1 MNEFA
6 HAGIYT
12 DFQGLAQLRQ
22 AAREQSPEAAR
33 ETARQF
39 EGLFI
44 QMMLKSMRAATPVE
58 GSFDSQQVR
67 FFQGMFDQQISLSLA
82 GAGGMGL
89 ADVLY
94 QQLGGAQSGEGNPR
108 PLRAPYASPMG
119 AHATPSTASSH
130 DVHSESTETP
140 PQFVHR
146 LWPHAVRAGN
156 ALGVSPEVLIAQ
168 SALETGWG
176 KKVIRD
182 HHGNTSHNL
191 FGIKADPHWRGQK
204 ISVGTLE
211 YENGVAVRE
220 RAAFRAYDSVADSFD
235 DYVNFIAS
243 NGRYDKALKA
253 GDDPEGYLRG
263 LQEAGYATDPRY
275 AEKILRILSQNSFA
289 AQVTALKRSAGTPI
303 A

>member
-1 MNEFA
+1 MSDIA
-6 HAGIYT
+6 TAGIYT

-58 GSFDSQQVR
+58 GGFDSEQVR

-94 QQLGGAQSGEGNPR
+94 QQLGGAQSSEGNPR
-108 PLRAPYASPMG
+108 PLRAPYASPMS
-119 AHATPSTASSH
+119 AHATTSPAASH
-130 DVHSESTETP
+130 GVHSESTETA
-140 PQFVHR
+140 PQFVQR

-182 HHGNTSHNL
+182 HQGNTSHNL

-220 RAAFRAYDSVADSFD
+220 QAAFRAYDSVADSFD

>member
-1 MNEFA
+1 MNDIA
-6 HAGIYT
+6 TAGIYT

-44 QMMLKSMRAATPVE
+44 QMMLKSMRAAMPVE
-58 GSFDSQQVR
+58 GGFDSQQVR
-67 FFQGMFDQQISLSLA
+67 FFQGMFDQQIALNLA
-82 GAGGMGL
+82 GTGGMGL

-94 QQLGGAQSGEGNPR
+94 QQLGGVQYGEGNSR
-108 PLRAPYASPMG
+108 PLRAPYASPMS
-119 AHATPSTASSH
+119 AHATPSLASSH
-130 DVHSESTETP
+130 GVHSESTETP

-191 FGIKADPHWRGQK
+191 FGIKADSHWRGQK

-220 RAAFRAYDSVADSFD
+220 QAAFRAYDSVADSFD
-235 DYVNFIAS
+235 DYVNFIAA

-253 GDDPEGYLRG
+253 GDHPEGYLRG

>member
-6 HAGIYT
+6 TAGVYT
-12 DFQGLAQLRQ
+12 DFQGLARLRQ

-44 QMMLKSMRAATPVE
+44 QMMLKSMRAAIPVE
-58 GSFDSQQVR
+58 GGFDNQQVR
-67 FFQGMFDQQISLSLA
+67 FFQGLFDQQISLSLA
-82 GAGGMGL
+82 SAGGLGL

-94 QQLGGAQSGEGNPR
+94 QQLGGTAAGDENRQ
-108 PLRAPYASPMG
+108 PLNAPYASPTRPS
-119 AHATPSTASSH
+119 ATSSLVSGN
-130 DVHSESTETP
+130 DVDADSAETP
-140 PQFVHR
+140 QQFIHR
-146 LWPHAVRAGN
+146 LWSHAVRAGD

-176 KKVIRD
+176 KKIIRD
-182 HHGNTSHNL
+182 HQGNTSHNL
-191 FGIKADPHWRGQK
+191 FGIKADPHWRGEK

-211 YENGVAVRE
+211 YEDGVAVRKQ
-220 RAAFRAYDSVADSFD
+220 AAFRAYASAAASFD
-235 DYVNFIAS
+235 DYAKFIAS
-243 NGRYDKALKA
+243 NARYSKALEA
-253 GDDPEGYLRG
+253 GHDPKGYLQG

-289 AQVTALKRSAGTPI
+289 EHVTALQRSTRTPLT
-303 A
+303 